1 MNILKVQQAFT
12 VNQEQNLDAP
22 NSESQ
27 KAGVIKNE
35 QKMCENFEAQIKFYK
50 TS

>member
-1 MNILKVQQAFT
+1 MNILKVQQAFI

-27 KAGVIKNE
+27 KAAVIKNE